1 MTTTRQRIHQ
11 YISEHPNS
19 SVNEIAKAL
28 DTNRNCISPQV
39 TILFRDGLLMRTG
52 NHQEYRY
59 SSGPV
64 DAAEEMPV
72 QHMSAD
78 MNLFNKLLREVRSH
92 DSLPRRPDN
101 S

>member
-1 MTTTRQRIHQ
+1 MMTTTRQRIHQ

-59 SSGPV
+59 SSASDV
-64 DAAEEMPV
+64 ADDKSA
-72 QHMSAD
+72 QCMSAG
-78 MNLFNKLLREVRSH
+78 MKMFNKCLRSVRS
-92 DSLPRRPDN
+92 
-101 S
+101 